1 MVDDGVARRTII
13 DNAKESTH
21 MSKLAGTV
29 VRAEVLDHVELVC
42 PRCGVDRDGSVVG
55 LERWGCL
62 LGLPVLRLTEL
73 DQMIECS
80 QCGYRAGMCVLEIP
94 TAAVLIARL
103 ESAMR
108 SAMATMVRAADEPDR
123 NDFDLTDEVVRA
135 MRSAGYAYDAS
146 LLAEDLAGTDDI
158 ETSARLRLLV
168 DDLTPHGKQG
178 ILHRMIAIALADG
191 PLSANERRALER
203 MGGALGMAR
212 PHLMGVLGT
221 ASQPFQRA

>member
-1 MVDDGVARRTII
+1 MR
-13 DNAKESTH
+13 
-21 MSKLAGTV
+21 KLAGTV
-29 VRAEVLDHVELVC
+29 IRAKALDHIELVC
-42 PRCGVDRDGSVVG
+42 PRCGVDRDGSVVD

-62 LGLPVLRLTEL
+62 LGVPVLRLTEL

-94 TAAVLIARL
+94 TAAVLTARL
-103 ESAMR
+103 EAAMR
-108 SAMATMVRAADEPDR
+108 SAMATMVRAADEPSR

-191 PLSANERRALER
+191 PLSANERRSLER

-212 PHLMGVLGT
+212 PHLIGVLGT
-221 ASQPFQRA
+221 ASQPFQPA